1 MKKTLSL
8 LLLLCIFSLS
18 YAQKSREQ
26 MAGVYYA
33 YPVPQNISYTKV
45 PDGYHAFYISHY
57 GRHGSRW
64 LTSDSRYEWV
74 NSQFADD
81 SNLTKLGKSLKK
93 RLVKVWKNAKG
104 NGGKLTA
111 LGAAQHRGI
120 ADRMYANFPEV
131 FNGNNVTAH
140 ASIVGRCVKSMQAFS
155 DELNKLM
162 NGKTTVQQT
171 ADSTDMAWIAYE
183 SPELKALSARTKV
196 KAYINGQRFAA
207 ALFKDPSKVAD
218 ADKLMGEIH
227 SIASDMQDVE
237 LKIKFDD
244 VINDEECRAV
254 YEQNNERMWICNGQS
269 PDNYSAPSRSAF
281 SLWNDIETKADRA
294 VEQGEHLLI

>member
-93 RLVKVWKNAKG
+93 RLEKVC
-104 NGGKLTA
+104 
-111 LGAAQHRGI
+111 
-120 ADRMYANFPEV
+120 E
-131 FNGNNVTAH
+131 
-140 ASIVGRCVKSMQAFS
+140 
-155 DELNKLM
+155 
-162 NGKTTVQQT
+162 TTKECYFCT
-171 ADSTDMAWIAYE
+171 RN
-183 SPELKALSARTKV
+183 KALVHTT
-196 KAYINGQRFAA
+196 F
-207 ALFKDPSKVAD
+207 
-218 ADKLMGEIH
+218 
-227 SIASDMQDVE
+227 
-237 LKIKFDD
+237 
-244 VINDEECRAV
+244 
-254 YEQNNERMWICNGQS
+254 
-269 PDNYSAPSRSAF
+269 
-281 SLWNDIETKADRA
+281 
-294 VEQGEHLLI
+294 